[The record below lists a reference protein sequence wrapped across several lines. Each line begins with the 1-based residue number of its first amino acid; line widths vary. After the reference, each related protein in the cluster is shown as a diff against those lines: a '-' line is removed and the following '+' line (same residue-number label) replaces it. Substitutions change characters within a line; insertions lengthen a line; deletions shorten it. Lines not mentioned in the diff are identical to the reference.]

1 MISQGFSIAAKDL
14 RVEFRS
20 MRMVVTMVI
29 FSLMVIMAFRF
40 AFLFY
45 SADFEPIVA
54 PILWVTFT
62 FAGMFGLVS
71 SFAREKDTG
80 SLQGLML
87 CPTGRWSIYLGKL
100 MSNLVLLMII
110 DFSALLFFAV
120 FFNFGFHGNIL
131 PLIGIVV
138 LGTVAFAVVGT
149 FIAALSVNVRGRES
163 LLTILIVPIIVL
175 PVLVPSIVATSKV
188 LVGQV
193 VDAIPEIR
201 ILAMFALIYF
211 ASSYLLFNRVM
222 EG

>member
-120 FFNFGFHGNIL
+120 FFNFDFHGNTL

-149 FIAALSVNVRGRES
+149 LIAALSVNIRGRES

-188 LVGQV
+188 LVGQA

-211 ASSYLLFNRVM
+211 AASYLLFNRVM